1 MRFKNLLT
9 ILLLFVATLL
19 WAEPITQSTARK
31 KAVIFASKHGKT
43 IAEDVKNLFKVRGKT
58 KAQAMPYYVF
68 NTNDDNGFV
77 IVSGDDRTAEI
88 LAYSDKGRFNADEIP
103 DNMRAWLRYYAH
115 VIGTLES
122 TSSVKASST
131 TLYDNGLREANSAIS
146 PLLSCTW
153 NQGSPYYDRCPLVE
167 GRRCYT
173 GCVCTAA
180 VQVMYYHQWPKSA
193 TTNISEHSFTYNNR
207 RYTENELTP
216 VVFDWKSMN
225 DSYRD
230 GQSDHSATA
239 VAVLMQYVGQ
249 AIKSGYGPD
258 GTGSSFTE
266 VENALKNN
274 FGYDGNI
281 QHLFRNNY
289 SNEAWESLIY
299 RELAERR
306 PVLYAGTS
314 SGGAHAFVCDG
325 YDGNGLFHINW
336 GWGGMCNGYF
346 KLSVLNPNDNSGMG
360 ASSSKDGYSM
370 NQDVLIGIQPP
381 SKHADNPVATFYSD
395 IDYNGKAVDLP
406 EGEFL
411 LSSLQSYGIT
421 NDDISSL
428 KVKSGFK
435 VVVYENDGFGGKSKS
450 YTASTANMGSEW
462 NKQVSSIK
470 IEPNGKSGLSGNFK
484 IMNRNSGKYLDLDN
498 NKTDNN
504 TAIVQFDDEGV
515 DASQTWTFTEVM
527 KGKGVYSICSY
538 GNKNRGMDVV
548 DFSKENG
555 AQVQL
560 YDYLGNNH
568 QQFILYDCGEGYYQ
582 LVARNS
588 GKVVEIPQSSKGNG
602 EWIKIYDNNG
612 THTQQWAV
620 VENRYDEAS
629 AVTLYTDKDYKG
641 KAVTLSEGEYNLSR
655 MGLYNLKDNDMSS
668 LKVTPGFK
676 VTIYEG
682 DNFNGKSKSYI
693 ASESFVGA
701 EWNDKMSSL
710 TVEAYHELQ
719 VTYQIGD
726 AQAITSEVGTE
737 GSLAT
742 LLGDNAMKVTQL
754 SVNGYLKREDIILLQ
769 QMAGNTEGK
778 GSLKSLDLSKA
789 TFTETGKVV
798 PHEIFLNCKNL
809 QKVDLSGMTEIEFR
823 AFKNCALTEI
833 SIPASVTKIE
843 ESAFAGNSA
852 VTKVIVH
859 SGSQIDARSYD
870 GENNIFSGM
879 DPNKVQVV
887 FEGAAEYN
895 YKNYR
900 NDIQVGNNGYKN
912 AFMDLLTKTLD
923 ENDDDYTVVAQ
934 RHADV
939 RLKRT
944 FKPGWNT
951 LVLPFGARYLEGDSE
966 AHDCSRIFQKAL
978 NASNTEGFM
987 IAAYRGL
994 AKNEAQPDN
1003 STFYFLKYANYDKDP
1018 LDEFEPLLIRMT
1030 QKDIDNAKGVY
1041 TFKNVEL
1048 NYDGDFDDGK
1058 GGKYYKEY
1066 TAKEAK
1072 ERMGTRHTGEYF
1084 DGSYDTNAN
1093 DKFTKCSYDDFYF
1106 TGTLYKQDTD
1116 KTPAFIAPGDYIIQ
1130 NNTFVKCLSGKKYG
1144 LKGFRGYFKQKPSGS
1159 SAKGNIG
1166 ICLVDRNGVVSS
1178 IHQVD
1183 GASLM
1188 SASVAPVAV
1197 YNLSGQQ
1204 VGNSLSTLA
1213 KGVYIV
1219 KGKKFVKK

>member
-31 KAVIFASKHGKT
+31 KAVNFASKHGKT

-103 DNMRAWLRYYAH
+103 DNMREWLRYYAH
-115 VIGTLES
+115 VIGALES

-180 VQVMYYHQWPKSA
+180 AQVMYYHQWPKSA

-225 DSYRD
+225 NSYRD

-381 SKHADNPVATFYSD
+381 SKHTDNPVATFYSD
-395 IDYNGKAVDLP
+395 IDYKGKAVDLP

-470 IEPNGKSGLSGNFK
+470 IEP
-484 IMNRNSGKYLDLDN
+484 MVR
-498 NKTDNN
+498 
-504 TAIVQFDDEGV
+504 A
-515 DASQTWTFTEVM
+515 
-527 KGKGVYSICSY
+527 VY
-538 GNKNRGMDVV
+538 R
-548 DFSKENG
+548 
-555 AQVQL
+555 
-560 YDYLGNNH
+560 
-568 QQFILYDCGEGYYQ
+568 
-582 LVARNS
+582 
-588 GKVVEIPQSSKGNG
+588 
-602 EWIKIYDNNG
+602 
-612 THTQQWAV
+612 
-620 VENRYDEAS
+620 
-629 AVTLYTDKDYKG
+629 VT
-641 KAVTLSEGEYNLSR
+641 
-655 MGLYNLKDNDMSS
+655 
-668 LKVTPGFK
+668 
-676 VTIYEG
+676 
-682 DNFNGKSKSYI
+682 SKS
-693 ASESFVGA
+693 
-701 EWNDKMSSL
+701 
-710 TVEAYHELQ
+710 
-719 VTYQIGD
+719 
-726 AQAITSEVGTE
+726 
-737 GSLAT
+737 
-742 LLGDNAMKVTQL
+742 
-754 SVNGYLKREDIILLQ
+754 
-769 QMAGNTEGK
+769 
-778 GSLKSLDLSKA
+778 
-789 TFTETGKVV
+789 
-798 PHEIFLNCKNL
+798 
-809 QKVDLSGMTEIEFR
+809 
-823 AFKNCALTEI
+823 
-833 SIPASVTKIE
+833 
-843 ESAFAGNSA
+843 
-852 VTKVIVH
+852 
-859 SGSQIDARSYD
+859 
-870 GENNIFSGM
+870 
-879 DPNKVQVV
+879 
-887 FEGAAEYN
+887 
-895 YKNYR
+895 
-900 NDIQVGNNGYKN
+900 
-912 AFMDLLTKTLD
+912 
-923 ENDDDYTVVAQ
+923 
-934 RHADV
+934 
-939 RLKRT
+939 
-944 FKPGWNT
+944 
-951 LVLPFGARYLEGDSE
+951 
-966 AHDCSRIFQKAL
+966 
-978 NASNTEGFM
+978 
-987 IAAYRGL
+987 
-994 AKNEAQPDN
+994 
-1003 STFYFLKYANYDKDP
+1003 
-1018 LDEFEPLLIRMT
+1018 
-1030 QKDIDNAKGVY
+1030 
-1041 TFKNVEL
+1041 
-1048 NYDGDFDDGK
+1048 
-1058 GGKYYKEY
+1058 
-1066 TAKEAK
+1066 
-1072 ERMGTRHTGEYF
+1072 
-1084 DGSYDTNAN
+1084 
-1093 DKFTKCSYDDFYF
+1093 
-1106 TGTLYKQDTD
+1106 
-1116 KTPAFIAPGDYIIQ
+1116 
-1130 NNTFVKCLSGKKYG
+1130 
-1144 LKGFRGYFKQKPSGS
+1144 
-1159 SAKGNIG
+1159 
-1166 ICLVDRNGVVSS
+1166 
-1178 IHQVD
+1178 
-1183 GASLM
+1183 
-1188 SASVAPVAV
+1188 
-1197 YNLSGQQ
+1197 
-1204 VGNSLSTLA
+1204 
-1213 KGVYIV
+1213 
-1219 KGKKFVKK
+1219 

>member
-31 KAVIFASKHGKT
+31 KAVNFASKHGKT
-43 IAEDVKNLFKVRGKT
+43 IAGDVKNLFKVRGKT

-115 VIGTLES
+115 VIGSLES

-167 GRRCYT
+167 GRRCCT

-207 RYTENELTP
+207 RYTENELPP

-249 AIKSGYGPD
+249 AIKSNYGPN
-258 GTGSSFTE
+258 GTSSSFTE

-274 FGYDGNI
+274 FGYDGNV

-346 KLSVLNPNDNSGMG
+346 KLSVLNPDDNSGMG
-360 ASSSKDGYSM
+360 ASSSSDGYSM

-381 SKHADNPVATFYSD
+381 SKHTDNPVATFYSD
-395 IDYNGKAVDLP
+395 IDYKGKAVDLP

-462 NKQVSSIK
+462 NDQVSSIK

-548 DFSKENG
+548 DFSKDNG

-560 YDYLGNNH
+560 YDYLGNPH

-629 AVTLYTDKDYKG
+629 AVTLYTDEGYKG
-641 KAVTLSEGEYNLSR
+641 KAVTLSEGTYSLSR
-655 MGLYNLKDNDMSS
+655 MGLYNLTDNDMSS

-676 VTIYEG
+676 VTIYED

-693 ASESFVGA
+693 ASESFVGG

-710 TVEAYHELQ
+710 KVEAYGKSGLSGDYKLQ
-719 VTYQIGD
+719 NRNSGKFLDLDNNKTDNKTAIVQYDDEYIDATQIW
-726 AQAITSEVGTE
+726 TLTE
-737 GSLAT
+737 IGGEKGVYSICT
-742 LLGDNAMKVTQL
+742 
-754 SVNGYLKREDIILLQ
+754 SVNKRQGMDVADWSKNDGAQVQLYEYTGNRNQQFIVVEKGDGYYQFVSRLSGKVIEIPSSSKDNGEWIKLYDNNGTNTQ
-769 QMAGNTEGK
+769 QWKFVSPSVYSGIVNTE
-778 GSLKSLDLSKA
+778 S
-789 TFTETGKVV
+789 
-798 PHEIFLNCKNL
+798 
-809 QKVDLSGMTEIEFR
+809 LSGMNLRKEGNTIIVTGAKGKE
-823 AFKNCALTEI
+823 LTI
-833 SIPASVTKIE
+833 YDV
-843 ESAFAGNSA
+843 
-852 VTKVIVH
+852 
-859 SGSQIDARSYD
+859 SGR
-870 GENNIFSGM
+870 
-879 DPNKVQVV
+879 
-887 FEGAAEYN
+887 
-895 YKNYR
+895 
-900 NDIQVGNNGYKN
+900 
-912 AFMDLLTKTLD
+912 
-923 ENDDDYTVVAQ
+923 
-934 RHADV
+934 
-939 RLKRT
+939 
-944 FKPGWNT
+944 
-951 LVLPFGARYLEGDSE
+951 
-966 AHDCSRIFQKAL
+966 
-978 NASNTEGFM
+978 
-987 IAAYRGL
+987 
-994 AKNEAQPDN
+994 
-1003 STFYFLKYANYDKDP
+1003 
-1018 LDEFEPLLIRMT
+1018 LIRCET
-1030 QKDIDNAKGVY
+1030 IDSDKYSMSLDKMKAGIYIMKIDSIAK
-1041 TFKNVEL
+1041 KIRVEL
-1048 NYDGDFDDGK
+1048 
-1058 GGKYYKEY
+1058 
-1066 TAKEAK
+1066 
-1072 ERMGTRHTGEYF
+1072 
-1084 DGSYDTNAN
+1084 
-1093 DKFTKCSYDDFYF
+1093 
-1106 TGTLYKQDTD
+1106 
-1116 KTPAFIAPGDYIIQ
+1116 
-1130 NNTFVKCLSGKKYG
+1130 
-1144 LKGFRGYFKQKPSGS
+1144 
-1159 SAKGNIG
+1159 
-1166 ICLVDRNGVVSS
+1166 
-1178 IHQVD
+1178 
-1183 GASLM
+1183 
-1188 SASVAPVAV
+1188 
-1197 YNLSGQQ
+1197 
-1204 VGNSLSTLA
+1204 
-1213 KGVYIV
+1213 
-1219 KGKKFVKK
+1219 

>member
-1 MRFKNLLT
+1 MNRRIYK
-9 ILLLFVATLL
+9 LLLFCMVSMLSVFVHA
-19 WAEPITQSTARK
+19 AELDDC
-31 KAVIFASKHGKT
+31 
-43 IAEDVKNLFKVRGKT
+43 IAILYADKNYG
-58 KAQAMPYYVF
+58 
-68 NTNDDNGFV
+68 G
-77 IVSGDDRTAEI
+77 
-88 LAYSDKGRFNADEIP
+88 
-103 DNMRAWLRYYAH
+103 
-115 VIGTLES
+115 
-122 TSSVKASST
+122 SS
-131 TLYDNGLREANSAIS
+131 IS
-146 PLLSCTW
+146 L
-153 NQGSPYYDRCPLVE
+153 GE
-167 GRRCYT
+167 GRYT
-173 GCVCTAA
+173 
-180 VQVMYYHQWPKSA
+180 Q
-193 TTNISEHSFTYNNR
+193 E
-207 RYTENELTP
+207 
-216 VVFDWKSMN
+216 D
-225 DSYRD
+225 
-230 GQSDHSATA
+230 
-239 VAVLMQYVGQ
+239 
-249 AIKSGYGPD
+249 
-258 GTGSSFTE
+258 
-266 VENALKNN
+266 
-274 FGYDGNI
+274 
-281 QHLFRNNY
+281 
-289 SNEAWESLIY
+289 
-299 RELAERR
+299 LA
-306 PVLYAGTS
+306 
-314 SGGAHAFVCDG
+314 
-325 YDGNGLFHINW
+325 
-336 GWGGMCNGYF
+336 
-346 KLSVLNPNDNSGMG
+346 
-360 ASSSKDGYSM
+360 KDF
-370 NQDVLIGIQPP
+370 NV
-381 SKHADNPVATFYSD
+381 K
-395 IDYNGKAVDLP
+395 
-406 EGEFL
+406 E
-411 LSSLQSYGIT
+411 
-421 NDDISSL
+421 ISSL
-428 KVKSGFK
+428 KVTKGFK
-435 VVVYENDGFGGKSKS
+435 ITLYENADFTGNSKS
-450 YTASTANMGSEW
+450 WTTDASFVGGDW
-462 NKQVSSIK
+462 NDKACSVR

-538 GNKNRGMDVV
+538 GNKSRGMDVV
-548 DFSKENG
+548 DFSKDNG

-560 YDYLGNNH
+560 YDYLGNTH

-629 AVTLYTDKDYKG
+629 AVTLYTDADYKG
-641 KAVTLSEGEYNLSR
+641 KAVTLSEGQYNLSR

-994 AKNEAQPDN
+994 AKNEAHPDN

>member
-31 KAVIFASKHGKT
+31 KAVNFASKHGKT
-43 IAEDVKNLFKVRGKT
+43 IAGDVKNLFKVRGKT

-115 VIGTLES
+115 VIGSLES

-207 RYTENELTP
+207 RYTENELPP

-289 SNEAWESLIY
+289 SDEAWESMIY

-395 IDYNGKAVDLP
+395 IDYKGKAVDLP

-435 VVVYENDGFGGKSKS
+435 VVVYENDGFGGKSKL

-548 DFSKENG
+548 DFSKDNG

-612 THTQQWAV
+612 TYTQQWAV
-620 VENRYDEAS
+620 VANRYDEAS
-629 AVTLYTDKDYKG
+629 AVTLYTDAGYKG

-676 VTIYEG
+676 VTIYED
-682 DNFNGKSKSYI
+682 DNFNGKSKSYT
-693 ASESFVGA
+693 ASESFVGE

-710 TVEAYHELQ
+710 KVEAYGKSGLSGDYKLQ
-719 VTYQIGD
+719 NRNSGKFLDLDNNNTDNNTAIVQYDDEGMDATQIW
-726 AQAITSEVGTE
+726 TLTE
-737 GSLAT
+737 IGGGKGVYSICT
-742 LLGDNAMKVTQL
+742 
-754 SVNGYLKREDIILLQ
+754 SVNKRQGMDVADWSKNDGAQVQLYEYTGNRNQQFIVVEKGDGYYQFVSRLSGKVIEIPSSSKDNGEWIKLYDNNGTNTQ
-769 QMAGNTEGK
+769 QWKFVSPSVYSGIVNTE
-778 GSLKSLDLSKA
+778 S
-789 TFTETGKVV
+789 
-798 PHEIFLNCKNL
+798 
-809 QKVDLSGMTEIEFR
+809 LSGMNLRKEGNTIIVTGAKGKE
-823 AFKNCALTEI
+823 LTI
-833 SIPASVTKIE
+833 YDV
-843 ESAFAGNSA
+843 
-852 VTKVIVH
+852 
-859 SGSQIDARSYD
+859 SGR
-870 GENNIFSGM
+870 
-879 DPNKVQVV
+879 
-887 FEGAAEYN
+887 
-895 YKNYR
+895 
-900 NDIQVGNNGYKN
+900 
-912 AFMDLLTKTLD
+912 
-923 ENDDDYTVVAQ
+923 
-934 RHADV
+934 
-939 RLKRT
+939 
-944 FKPGWNT
+944 
-951 LVLPFGARYLEGDSE
+951 
-966 AHDCSRIFQKAL
+966 
-978 NASNTEGFM
+978 
-987 IAAYRGL
+987 
-994 AKNEAQPDN
+994 
-1003 STFYFLKYANYDKDP
+1003 
-1018 LDEFEPLLIRMT
+1018 LIRRET
-1030 QKDIDNAKGVY
+1030 IDSVKYSMSLDKMKAGIYIMKIDSIAK
-1041 TFKNVEL
+1041 KIRVEL
-1048 NYDGDFDDGK
+1048 
-1058 GGKYYKEY
+1058 
-1066 TAKEAK
+1066 
-1072 ERMGTRHTGEYF
+1072 
-1084 DGSYDTNAN
+1084 
-1093 DKFTKCSYDDFYF
+1093 
-1106 TGTLYKQDTD
+1106 
-1116 KTPAFIAPGDYIIQ
+1116 
-1130 NNTFVKCLSGKKYG
+1130 
-1144 LKGFRGYFKQKPSGS
+1144 
-1159 SAKGNIG
+1159 
-1166 ICLVDRNGVVSS
+1166 
-1178 IHQVD
+1178 
-1183 GASLM
+1183 
-1188 SASVAPVAV
+1188 
-1197 YNLSGQQ
+1197 
-1204 VGNSLSTLA
+1204 
-1213 KGVYIV
+1213 
-1219 KGKKFVKK
+1219 